1 MKDSKHIAKF
11 LALFMGFSLS
21 FVIVFLTLLLPFD
34 LFLGDVLREA
44 PINLARHNQAL
55 ADATIALGTFWFWA
69 AVSALGVFFSWW
81 LLKGLRG

>member
-11 LALFMGFSLS
+11 LALSMGFSLS
-21 FVIVFLTLLLPFD
+21 FVIVFLALLLPFD

-55 ADATIALGTFWFWA
+55 ADATIALGT
-69 AVSALGVFFSWW
+69 
-81 LLKGLRG
+81 